1 MLGFGPWFMRENR
14 MKASPRRSKNTWN
27 GGRVKRVGGGRER
40 WREGGGRRVVG
51 GTSEGGRGG
60 VI

>member
-1 MLGFGPWFMRENR
+1 MRENR

-51 GTSEGGRGG
+51 GTREGGRGG